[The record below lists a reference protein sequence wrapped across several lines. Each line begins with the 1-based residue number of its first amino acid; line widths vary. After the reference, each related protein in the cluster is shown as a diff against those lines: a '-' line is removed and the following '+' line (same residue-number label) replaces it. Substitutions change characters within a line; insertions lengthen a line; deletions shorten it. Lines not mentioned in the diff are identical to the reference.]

1 MAEDPR
7 GAAAVRAV
15 GLVCGYDGRTVLRGV
30 DLQVAAGEFRGVL
43 GPNGSGKS
51 TLLRAI
57 TGVRPLQAGTVQL
70 FGRLLGALG
79 RRAVARLVGVVPQA
93 ATPAFEYTVREIV
106 AMGRTP
112 YLGRLQSERDSD
124 REAVRRALEQ
134 TGSTVLATRLI
145 GELSAG
151 EAQRVAIARALA
163 QEPRILLLDEPTT
176 YLDIGHQAEIL
187 DLLQELNDRS
197 GLTIICI
204 SHDINL
210 AAQYCST
217 LTMLDAGQV
226 VAEGPPEE
234 IVTVERLQSIY
245 GTRVV
250 VDHDTPRARPRVTL
264 LSRQD
269 LAVLGEAG

>member
-1 MAEDPR
+1 MGEDPH

>member
-1 MAEDPR
+1 MTESVRPP
-7 GAAAVRAV
+7 AVRAI
-15 GLVCGYDGRTVLRGV
+15 GIVCGYDGRTVLRGV
-30 DLQVAAGEFRGVL
+30 DLEVGEGEFRGVL

-51 TLLRAI
+51 TLLRAL
-57 TGVRPLQAGTVQL
+57 TGVRPLAAGSVEL
-70 FGRLLGALG
+70 FGTPLASLG
-79 RRAVARLVGVVPQA
+79 RRAVARLVGVVPQT

-112 YLGRLQSERDSD
+112 YLGRLQSERRGD
-124 REAVRRALEQ
+124 REAVRRALAE
-134 TGSTVLATRLI
+134 TETADLAERLI

-163 QEPRILLLDEPTT
+163 QEPRVLLLDEPTT

-187 DLLQELNDRS
+187 DLLHELNAGS
-197 GLTIICI
+197 GLTVVCI

-210 AAQYCST
+210 AAQYCT
-217 LTMLDAGQV
+217 RLTMLDAGAV

-234 IVTVERLQSIY
+234 IVTVERLQSVY
-245 GTRVV
+245 GARVV

-264 LSRQD
+264 LSRED
-269 LAVLGEAG
+269 LAVLGDTA